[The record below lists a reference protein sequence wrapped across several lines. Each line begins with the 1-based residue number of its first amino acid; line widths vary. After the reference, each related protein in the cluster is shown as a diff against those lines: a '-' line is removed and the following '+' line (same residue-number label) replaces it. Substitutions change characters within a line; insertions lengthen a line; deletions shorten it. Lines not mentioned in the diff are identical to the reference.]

1 MDLITTHINADFDCL
16 GSMIA
21 ARRLYPGAAM
31 VFPGGQE
38 RTLREFFLK
47 SVQYAYDFQKL
58 RDLDLDRVNRLILVD
73 VRQSTR
79 IGVLEKLVRRPGLA
93 VHIYDHHPD
102 SPADLRGEVE
112 HIHAVGATVTVLTR
126 LFMERGIVPSADE
139 ATLMMLGLYE
149 DTGSLTFAT
158 TTVDAYQA
166 AAYLLEHGANLNTVA
181 SMLAHELTPDQIRLL
196 NDLIA
201 NRSVLN
207 IQGIDISITHASVD
221 HFVGD
226 IAALA
231 HKLRDIENLDV
242 LLVAVRM
249 ESRVFLVA
257 RSRRPELNA
266 GEILAEFGGGG
277 HASAAAASVRDL
289 TLLQVL
295 ERLPSLLQHHIH
307 PQWQVRHLM
316 SLSVKSV
323 APRDSLNLAH
333 QLFSRFN
340 INAMPVVDQ
349 GLVCG
354 IITRQVADKA
364 IYLNLGAQPVADFMS
379 GEFRVVTPDTPV
391 EELKELIVAGSQ
403 RFVPVLHDG
412 QLVGA
417 VTRTDLLRH
426 LAASSGGAPRAAGLG
441 KLPGKQLRRAQ
452 VLRLIRGR
460 LPQTVQNLLSS
471 LGAVADRLNV
481 AAFVVGGFVRD
492 LLLNQPNLDVDVV
505 VEGDGIAFAEA
516 FASEHDCRVRC
527 HRKFG
532 TAVIIFPDGF
542 KLDVATARLEYYLH
556 PGALPDVEHA
566 SLKLDLYRR
575 DFTVN
580 TLAIALNQSQAGE
593 LVDHYGGVRDLEER
607 AIRVLHNLSF
617 IEDPTRMFRAVRF
630 EQRLGFHIGRQTEQL
645 MRSAVRLGVLG
656 RVSGKRLA
664 NEMMLILGE
673 RDPLPALDRLVAFD
687 LLRALHPGLGKRQD
701 FHEAISEARRVMDW
715 YDLLYTGAPC
725 RRWLCYLMVLTA
737 PLTAEGMTTLC
748 QRLDLPQG
756 DAGLLV
762 GQRATA
768 LRLLRRLE
776 NRRHNARPPRPV
788 DLHRWLSP
796 LATEVL
802 LALMALASQERV
814 KQWMSRYI
822 THLRSVRPLL
832 GGHDLRRLGIP
843 PGPGYKRI
851 LAALLQAR
859 LNGEVITA
867 DDERCLVT
875 RKYLAQP
882 ATDRNGPENS
892 LKS

>member
-47 SVQYAYDFQKL
+47 SVQYAFDFQKL
-58 RDLDLDRVNRLILVD
+58 RDIDLDRVDRLILVD
-73 VRQSTR
+73 VRQSGR
-79 IGVLEKLVRRPGLA
+79 IGPLAKLAHRPGMIL
-93 VHIYDHHPD
+93 HIYDHHPD
-102 SPADLRGEVE
+102 TPADLSGEVE
-112 HIHAVGATVTVLTR
+112 HVAPVGSTVTVLTR
-126 LFMERGIVPSADE
+126 LLMERGLAPSADE
-139 ATLMMLGLYE
+139 ATMMMLGLYE

-158 TTVDAYQA
+158 TTVDDYRVA
-166 AAYLLEHGANLNTVA
+166 AFLLEHGASLNTVA
-181 SMLAHELTPDQIRLL
+181 SLLSQELTPDQVRLL

-207 IQGIDISITHASVD
+207 VHGIDISITHASVD

-242 LLVAVRM
+242 LIMAVRM

-257 RSRRPELNA
+257 RSRRAEVNA

-277 HASAAAASVRDL
+277 HAAAAAAAVRDL
-289 TLLQVL
+289 TLLQIL
-295 ERLPSLLQHHIH
+295 EQLPRLLQRHVH

-316 SLSVKSV
+316 SVPVKSTDLHDSV
-323 APRDSLNLAH
+323 ASAH
-333 QLFSRFN
+333 QLFTRFN
-340 INAMPVVDQ
+340 INGAPVLD
-349 GLVCG
+349 GGRVCG
-354 IITRQVADKA
+354 IITRQVVDKA
-364 IYLNLGAQPVADFMS
+364 IYHGLGEQPVSEFMA
-379 GEFRVVTPDTPV
+379 GEFRTVAPETPID
-391 EELKELIVAGSQ
+391 ELKELIVTGNQ
-403 RFVPVLHDG
+403 RFVPVLRDG

-426 LAASSGGAPRAAGLG
+426 LAASSGGAPRAVGLG

-452 VLRLIRGR
+452 VQRLIRGR
-460 LPQTVQNLLSS
+460 LPQGVQELLAALGQTAERLTVT
-471 LGAVADRLNV
+471 
-481 AAFVVGGFVRD
+481 AFAVGGFVRD

-516 FASEHDCRVRC
+516 FAREHGCRVRC

-542 KLDVATARLEYYLH
+542 KVDIASARLEYYLH

-566 SLKLDLYRR
+566 SVKLDLYRR
-575 DFTVN
+575 DFTIN
-580 TLAIALNQSQAGE
+580 TLAIALNPGQFGE

-607 AIRVLHNLSF
+607 AVRVLHNLSF

-645 MRSAVRLGVLG
+645 LRSAVRLGVLD

-664 NEMMLILGE
+664 GELRQILTE
-673 RDPLPALDRLVAFD
+673 RDPLPAVNRLASFD
-687 LLRALHPGLGKRQD
+687 LLRTLHPGLAKQSGFQGA
-701 FHEAISEARRVMDW
+701 FTEARRVMDW
-715 YDLLYTGAPC
+715 YDLLYTGQPC
-725 RRWLCYLMVLTA
+725 RRWICYLLVLTA
-737 PLTAEGMTTLC
+737 PLTSEGMQGLC
-748 QRLDLPQG
+748 GRLDLPQR
-756 DAGLLV
+756 DITLFTEQRLV
-762 GQRATA
+762 G
-768 LRLLRRLE
+768 LRLLRRFE
-776 NRRHNARPPRPV
+776 GRRGQARPPRPI

-802 LALMALASQERV
+802 LMLMSLTGQERV
-814 KQWMSRYI
+814 RQWVSHYI
-822 THLRSVRPLL
+822 TRLRGVRPLL
-832 GGHDLRRLGIP
+832 SGHDLQRLGVP
-843 PGPGYKRI
+843 PGPGYKTI
-851 LAALLQAR
+851 LADLLRAR
-859 LNGEVITA
+859 LNGEVVSA
-867 DDERCLVT
+867 DDERRLVE
-875 RKYLAQP
+875 RKYLTAKQKKP
-882 ATDRNGPENS
+882 ATSRAV
-892 LKS
+892 LLT